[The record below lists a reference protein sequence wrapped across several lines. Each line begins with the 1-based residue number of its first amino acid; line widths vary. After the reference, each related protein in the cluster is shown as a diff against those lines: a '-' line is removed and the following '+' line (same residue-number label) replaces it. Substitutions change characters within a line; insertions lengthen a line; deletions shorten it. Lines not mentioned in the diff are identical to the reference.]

1 MKPSRRPPRAI
12 AAIRDVNSDKGAG
25 MGIGWLFLLL
35 GTLWLLQLVLAYQQA
50 RRFMA
55 RARALRRQGRVSI
68 GASPRRL
75 RGRAYVVVAVG
86 PDDRLTAAEALRGV
100 TVFANARP
108 VPSLVGLRAVDLAA
122 GAPVPNLAPRVLTA
136 VRSAAAALHPDRAGA
151 PQAIGPQP
159 PRRRPKGGMATS

>member
-1 MKPSRRPPRAI
+1 
-12 AAIRDVNSDKGAG
+12 

-35 GTLWLLQLVLAYQQA
+35 AVLWALQLGLAYQQA
-50 RRFMA
+50 QQFMA
-55 RARALRRQGRVSI
+55 RARALRRLGRVSI

-108 VPSLVGLRAVDLAA
+108 APALVGLAAAELAA
-122 GAPVPNLAPRVLTA
+122 GTQVPGLHPNVQAA
-136 VRSAAAALHPDRAGA
+136 AQSAAAALHPELAGA
-151 PQAIGPQP
+151 PEPTGQRPQR
-159 PRRRPKGGMATS
+159 RRRPRGGMATS